1 MLYVTNVKDGHIRY
15 VNVLITLHTILTAD
29 YCLIQLK
36 GLTIIFKGMGLKL
49 MILKSNF
56 HQKYLTIY
64 LLAWM
69 IFHKIYIGK
78 DGSLSAS
85 I

>member
-36 GLTIIFKGMGLKL
+36 GLTIIFKGMG
-49 MILKSNF
+49 
-56 HQKYLTIY
+56 
-64 LLAWM
+64 
-69 IFHKIYIGK
+69 
-78 DGSLSAS
+78 
-85 I
+85 

>member
-1 MLYVTNVKDGHIRY
+1 MLYVRNVKDGHIRY

-56 HQKYLTIY
+56 YQEYLTIY
-64 LLAWM
+64 LLA
-69 IFHKIYIGK
+69 
-78 DGSLSAS
+78 
-85 I
+85 